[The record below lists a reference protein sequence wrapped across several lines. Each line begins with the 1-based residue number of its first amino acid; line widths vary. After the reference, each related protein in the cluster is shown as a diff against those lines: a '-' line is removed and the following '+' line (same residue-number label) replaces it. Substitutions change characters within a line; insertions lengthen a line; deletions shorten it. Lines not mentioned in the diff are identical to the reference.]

1 MLVIKF
7 CITNPRAAAR
17 YKTLEKAFKQT
28 DVIGEGELW
37 IGGLATFCVIVLV
50 VSCYVFSAKYYNSYP
65 IETAGPSTY
74 ACDTSIRNAKFTSS
88 LQSSSVPVSD
98 DFKEMIDLL
107 NDQEFNL
114 NVAFIN
120 TVYNCT
126 SNPITLVYLLGT
138 KWLPISTNLSCN
150 SSNYI
155 LSISALLPFRPI
167 TVKFNLPNI
176 YTIGGL
182 RIGLSAPGEVKSAT
196 MTLQDLGFSQTFSQN
211 GRMLGQN
218 ANIAL
223 QLTKVINDTTPL
235 DTEGDDILSG
245 LWIGLFTINYYES
258 FFADS
263 DYLYAPAVTPTNLTL
278 TISETPYYI
287 LNLEEPIAKLPEII
301 FHNFLFTTMIIELF
315 ALGFLIFKLG
325 IIPLLVFFIRKWKPD
340 FDKNNDADSSHR
352 SSVADS
358 GHENLKSSSN
368 EQKSGQH
375 SILML
380 RL

>member
-1 MLVIKF
+1 
-7 CITNPRAAAR
+7 
-17 YKTLEKAFKQT
+17 
-28 DVIGEGELW
+28 
-37 IGGLATFCVIVLV
+37 VIVLV

-74 ACDTSIRNAKFTSS
+74 TCDTSIRNAKFTSS

-98 DFKEMIDLL
+98 DFQEMIDLL
-107 NDQEFNL
+107 NNQAFKL

-126 SNPITLVYLLGT
+126 SDPITLAYLLGT

-182 RIGLSAPGEVKSAT
+182 RIGLSAPGQIKSTT

-263 DYLYAPAVTPTNLTL
+263 DYLYAPAAASTNLTL

-315 ALGFLIFKLG
+315 GLGFLIFKLG
-325 IIPLLVFFIRKWKPD
+325 IIPLLVFFIRKCKPD
-340 FDKNNDADSSHR
+340 FGKNNDADSSHR
-352 SSVADS
+352 YRVGDD
-358 GHENLKSSSN
+358 GHENLNSN
-368 EQKSGQH
+368 SNGQGP
-375 SILML
+375 SKDDIVLSKF
-380 RL
+380 